1 VKRTFWLAFG
11 LLVVA
16 PLSPAQAHDL
26 IIRGR
31 RELEAVNRR
40 LHGQIVDYTHN
51 HGADRRIWSDAL
63 GQKRDVYVYL
73 PPRFDAAKRYPLIIA
88 LHGYAQDERAFLK
101 YAVDDYDQAMASGC
115 LPPAIMVVPD
125 GSVDGDGC
133 RTNSG
138 SFFLNSKAGRF
149 EDFVMQD
156 VWDFAMKNYPI
167 RPEREA
173 HVLLGVS
180 MGGGA
185 AFNLGIKY
193 RDRVQVVAGI
203 FPPVN
208 TRYVDCHGRY
218 MSHFDPDCQGLRTD
232 VSRGHEVVGRFYG
245 VVLIPLKR
253 LLDPIYDRKDPSV
266 IDQLSRDNPFEMLDA
281 YNVKEGELSM
291 FIAYAGRDEFNIDA
305 QVESFLYK
313 TKQKG
318 LTVDVAYDPKGRHD
332 YHTVVK
338 LQPSLFDWLSK
349 RLAGYGPSAE

>member
-1 VKRTFWLAFG
+1 VNRTLGFALG

-16 PLSPAQAHDL
+16 PLPPVQAHVFD
-26 IIRGR
+26 IRGR

-73 PPRFDAAKRYPLIIA
+73 PPGFDPAKRYPLIIA

-101 YAVDDYDQAMASGC
+101 YAVDDFDQAMASGC
-115 LPPAIMVVPD
+115 LPPTIMVVPD

-133 RTNSG
+133 RTNVG

-156 VWDFAMKNYPI
+156 VWAFAMKNYPI

-203 FPPVN
+203 FPPVH

-218 MSHFDPDCQGLRTD
+218 MSHFNPDCQGMRTD
-232 VSRGHEVVGRFYG
+232 VNRGHEVVGRFYG
-245 VVLIPLKR
+245 VILIPLKR

-266 IDQLSRDNPFEMLDA
+266 LDQLSRDNPFEMIDA
-281 YNVKEGELSM
+281 YNLKEGELSM

-318 LTVDVAYDPKGRHD
+318 LTVDVAYERKGRHN
-332 YHTVVK
+332 YRTVAK

-349 RLAGYGPSAE
+349 RLAGYGPSPE

>member
-1 VKRTFWLAFG
+1 VKRTLWLAVG
-11 LLVVA
+11 LLLVVPVA
-16 PLSPAQAHDL
+16 SAQAHDL
-26 IIRGR
+26 LNRGR

-40 LHGQIVDYTHN
+40 LHGQVVDYTHN

-63 GQKRDVYVYL
+63 GQKRDLYVYL
-73 PPRFDAAKRYPLIIA
+73 PPGYDPAQRYPLIIA

-101 YAVDDYDQAMASGC
+101 YAVDDFDHAMATGC
-115 LPPAIMVVPD
+115 LPPAIMVAPD
-125 GSVDGDGC
+125 GSVEGDGC
-133 RTNSG
+133 KTRAG

-156 VWDFAMKNYPI
+156 VWNFAMRNYSI

-193 RDRVQVVAGI
+193 RDRVQVVVGI

-218 MSHFDPDCQGLRTD
+218 MSKFDPNCQGLRTD
-232 VSRGHEVVGRFYG
+232 LSRGHETISRIYG
-245 VVLIPLKR
+245 VFPIPLKR
-253 LLDPIYDRKDPSV
+253 LLDPIYDRKDPSA
-266 IDQLSRDNPFEMLDA
+266 IDQLSRENPYEMIDA
-281 YNVKEGELSM
+281 YNLKEGELSM
-291 FIAYAGRDEFNIDA
+291 FIGYGGRDEFNIDA

-318 LTVDVAYDPKGRHD
+318 LTIQVAYDPKGRHN
-332 YHTVVK
+332 YPTVAK
-338 LQPSLFDWLSK
+338 LQPFLYDWL
-349 RLAGYGPSAE
+349 RTQLEAP